1 MGYMKSIAVVYSNA
15 TPYHLSSAEML
26 SHMLSVAADQL
37 VSDGTLLDTTPGEGT
52 GHKEAPGH

>member
-1 MGYMKSIAVVYSNA
+1 MNSIAVVYSNA

-26 SHMLSVAADQL
+26 SHMRSVAADLL